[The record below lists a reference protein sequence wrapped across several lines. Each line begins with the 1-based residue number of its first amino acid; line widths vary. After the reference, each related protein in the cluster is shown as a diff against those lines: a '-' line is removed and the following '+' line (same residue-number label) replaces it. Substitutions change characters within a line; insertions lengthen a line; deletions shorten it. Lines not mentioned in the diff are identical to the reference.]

1 MVLCSM
7 VVSKRASS
15 FVASTRV
22 DSDVSP
28 VSHQWP
34 FIESEVRRILGSCH
48 IFSSGSEVV
57 LCDSKVTKWL
67 RVLSTLHSRMGRMSA
82 GNQIMV
88 CGSGDIAAC
97 EMMKTFLIFLY
108 DFYLF

>member
-82 GNQIMV
+82 ARQLTLSYPGN
-88 CGSGDIAAC
+88 
-97 EMMKTFLIFLY
+97 
-108 DFYLF
+108 